1 MIISVALWE
10 LFSTLIRIA
19 SMKGDV
25 ARGLRK
31 QRRKLSSQNR
41 RLQSAWI
48 IPEEDLT
55 IGDYIAKGTLKIQK
69 LKFSNLVNYALY

>member
-55 IGDYIAKGTLKIQK
+55 IGDYIAKGSYGTFK
-69 LKFSNLVNYALY
+69 N